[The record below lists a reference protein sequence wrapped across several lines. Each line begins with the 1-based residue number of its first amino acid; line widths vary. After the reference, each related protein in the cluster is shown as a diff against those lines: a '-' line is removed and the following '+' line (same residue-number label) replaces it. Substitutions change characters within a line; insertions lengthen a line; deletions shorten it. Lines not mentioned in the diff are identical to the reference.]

1 MGIASYL
8 VARDGDGF
16 DKTLALIFYFTQL
29 FLNWTWTPTF
39 FVLHQLEA
47 VKFKKKHIFIHS
59 FDLTSILV
67 FSDHSCSIHKYFHL
81 CSSILAD

>member
-47 VKFKKKHIFIHS
+47 VKF
-59 FDLTSILV
+59 
-67 FSDHSCSIHKYFHL
+67 
-81 CSSILAD
+81 